1 MSDPDSIP
9 RATLV
14 AIVAT
19 MTGLGLYSCSG
30 NQDQQN
36 AAPLTSYPAYS
47 YEVSDTFVVTSTARY
62 PSSSLI
68 APATTT
74 ATAGAGQ
81 SVICEETPS
90 PLGISLISV
99 AVEKGAAGH
108 PSGAATATWS
118 YSGDVSTGEVTFS
131 ITSNSATRVVTF
143 LDGEMTTNSY
153 ISAGK
158 NTAITTPIPFAS
170 YQQQIPIPA
179 AIDPSFSQG
188 WTADM
193 LVNGVLIGQC
203 RAGL

>member
-30 NQDQQN
+30 NQDQQT

-68 APATTT
+68 APAT

-99 AVEKGAAGH
+99 AVEEGAAGH
-108 PSGAATATWS
+108 LLGAATATWS
-118 YSGDVSTGEVTFS
+118 YSGDISTGEVTFS
-131 ITSNSATRVVTF
+131 ITSNSATHVVTF

-153 ISAGK
+153 ITAGK
-158 NTAITTPIPFAS
+158 NIAITTPTPLAS

-179 AIDPSFSQG
+179 AIGPSFSQG